1 MSKIIMPP
9 KNRTAPV
16 LKNITETANMDALIK
31 DALAIVEKELVRFRH
46 KTGVQDRALDLKEA
60 RVLQGYLKTLV
71 DMSREQRDRVKD
83 FDFEEME
90 TEELINLLQVLIE
103 KRKIRDSSS
112 SGGKAD

>member
-1 MSKIIMPP
+1 MPP
-9 KNRTAPV
+9 KNRTAPIV
-16 LKNITETANMDALIK
+16 NNITETANMDALIK
-31 DALAIVEKELVRFRH
+31 DALTIVEKELVRFRH

-71 DMSREQRDRVKD
+71 DLSREQRDRVKD
-83 FDFEEME
+83 FDFEEMD

-103 KRKIRDSSS
+103 KRKTRNSSS